1 MSRPKKKS
9 VLQRA
14 VKYGSDN
21 APGFLRW
28 LEDRPVKLEVIVLT
42 ELRDAWLRGYQ
53 AARRDTRKIHETDQ
67 AN

>member
-1 MSRPKKKS
+1 MKKKS
-9 VLQRA
+9 ILQRA

-28 LEDRPVKLEVIVLT
+28 LEDRPVKREVIVHI

-53 AARRDTRKIHETDQ
+53 AGRRDTRKIYETDD
-67 AN
+67 AS